1 MAPLVPTGKLHME
14 TRAHYILVGLFTLV
28 AGASALLF
36 ALWLTNAGIDREV
49 NYYDVLFRE
58 PVSGLSVGSAV
69 QYSGIRVGEVEQLT
83 LDPQDPRIVRA
94 RIRVTSDVPVKVDTK
109 ARLTLL
115 NITGASAIELSEGLP
130 TSARL
135 AAASGVPVIE
145 ATPSSLAQL
154 RVTSEELLL
163 NASTLLE
170 RANKLLSDE
179 NGQRVANMLENV
191 EVFTAAL
198 AGQQDTLRE
207 GLEGLAQ
214 STHTANE
221 VLDRVNTLLMR
232 YEEPVL
238 NGVSTAVADLQQFTQ
253 SLNAMLEESSPAVN
267 SGLQGFAELAPAM
280 RDLREILNTVD
291 VMTRRIADNPA
302 SFVLGNDNIR
312 EYKP

>member
-1 MAPLVPTGKLHME
+1 ME
-14 TRAHYILVGLFTLV
+14 TRAHYILVGLFTLIG
-28 AGASALLF
+28 GASALMF
-36 ALWLTNAGIDREV
+36 ALWLTNAGADREV
-49 NYYDVLFRE
+49 NYFDVLFRE
-58 PVSGLSVGSAV
+58 TVSGLSVGSDV

-94 RIRVTSDVPVKVDTK
+94 RIRVTSDVPVKVDTQ

-130 TSARL
+130 ASARL
-135 AAASGVPVIE
+135 TATAGVPVIE

-170 RANKLLSDE
+170 RANALLSAE
-179 NGQRVANMLENV
+179 NDQRVANMLQNV
-191 EVFTAAL
+191 ETFTAAL

-221 VLDRVNTLLMR
+221 VLGRVNTLLMR

-238 NGVSTAVADLQQFTQ
+238 DGVSAAVADLQQFTQ
-253 SLNAMLEESSPAVN
+253 KLNAVVDEGSPALTT
-267 SGLQGFAELAPAM
+267 GLQGFSELAPAM

-291 VMTRRIADNPA
+291 IMTRRIADDPA
-302 SFVLGNDNIR
+302 NFVLGNDNIR
-312 EYKP
+312 EYQP

>member
-1 MAPLVPTGKLHME
+1 ME
-14 TRAHYILVGLFTLV
+14 TRAHYILVGLFTLI

-36 ALWLTNAGIDREV
+36 ALWLTNAGVDREV

-58 PVSGLSVGSAV
+58 AVSGLSQGSAV

-94 RIRVTSDVPVKVDTK
+94 RIRVSTDVPVKVDTR

-115 NITGASAIELSEGLP
+115 NITGASAIELSGGLP
-130 TSARL
+130 SSERL
-135 AAASGVPVIE
+135 TAVVGVPVIE

-163 NASTLLE
+163 DASTLIDA
-170 RANKLLSDE
+170 ANKLLSDE

-198 AGQQDTLRE
+198 AGQQETLRE
-207 GLEGLAQ
+207 GLEGFAQ
-214 STHTANE
+214 STQAANE
-221 VLDRVNTLLMR
+221 VLNRVNTLLLR

-238 NGVSTAVADLQQFTQ
+238 DGVSTAVADLTQFTQ
-253 SLNAMLEESSPAVN
+253 GLNALLEQSTPAL
-267 SGLQGFAELAPAM
+267 STGLQGFAELAPAM

-291 VMTRRIADNPA
+291 VMARRIADDPA
-302 SFVLGNDNIR
+302 NFVLGNDNIR
-312 EYKP
+312 EYQP